1 MKKIF
6 ATFILTAAVSAA
18 AFAAEPLRTAYFLDG
33 YDFRH
38 KLNPAMPAARSY
50 FALPVLGATKIGVQS
65 NLGISSFLYPTNDG
79 RLTTFMNG
87 SVSSDTFLKKLN
99 KNNIISADF
108 STSVIS
114 IGAWGKKNGFTSVE
128 LNLRGGVSANLP
140 RDIFAFMKTV
150 GGKETYDITHLGAR
164 GQAYMELSVGH
175 AQRVNKRLSVGG
187 KIKLLLGAANANL
200 DMNKMKIKMAADEW
214 SVNAQGQ
221 LKVSGGMLEIP
232 TYAQSGEVPEG
243 KDPNQINLEG
253 LSFDPAETF
262 RTKGIGGFLGGYG
275 AAVDLGF
282 TYEILNGLTIG
293 AAVTDLGVI
302 SWKNTLD
309 ARTSEAAWS
318 FKGFENV
325 SLDSESENSIQNQF
339 GKLSEGFE
347 DMLALY
353 TETGGKNY
361 LEMLATTVNASLQ
374 YKMPFW
380 QGMSLGALVTARLQG
395 PYSWTEGRV
404 SLNFAFGNVLALSG
418 SYAYSTFGSSVG
430 AALNLHSR
438 AFSFY
443 LGTDTLP
450 TRLSRPVPGIGF
462 GVPVDGIK
470 LGVNFGLVF
479 NLSKRKDKTFRE

>member
-6 ATFILTAAVSAA
+6 ATYIIATAISAV
-18 AFAAEPLRTAYFLDG
+18 AFAAEPLRTSFFLDG

-50 FALPVLGATKIGVQS
+50 FALPVLGGTKVGLQS
-65 NLGISSFLYPTNDG
+65 NLGINTFLYPTNDG

-87 SVSSDTFLKKLN
+87 SVSSDTFLKRLN

-108 STSVIS
+108 STSIIS

-150 GGKETYDITHLGAR
+150 GGKETYDISHLGAR
-164 GQAYMELSVGH
+164 GQAYMELSLGH
-175 AQRVNKRLSVGG
+175 AQRINRKLSVGG
-187 KIKLLLGAANANL
+187 KLKILLGAANANL
-200 DMNKMKIKMAADEW
+200 DIDKMKIKLAADEW
-214 SVNAQGQ
+214 SVNAKGH
-221 LKVSGGMLEIP
+221 LKASGAIIDIP

-243 KDPNQINLEG
+243 KDPDQLNFNAI
-253 LSFDPAETF
+253 SFDPAETF

-275 AAVDLGF
+275 AALDLGF
-282 TYEILNGLTIG
+282 TYEVLDGMILG
-293 AAVTDLGVI
+293 AAVTDLGLI
-302 SWKNTLD
+302 SWKNSLYAT
-309 ARTSEAAWS
+309 TSETAWS

-325 SLDSESENSIQNQF
+325 SLDNDSENSIQNQIS
-339 GKLSEGFE
+339 KLGEGFE
-347 DMLALY
+347 DMVALY
-353 TETGGKNY
+353 MGKGGKNY
-361 LEMLATTVNASLQ
+361 IEMLATTVNASLQ

-380 QGMSLGALVTARLQG
+380 KGMSVGALVTARIQG
-395 PYSWTEGRV
+395 PYSWAEGRA
-404 SLNFAFGNVLALSG
+404 SLNFAFGNVLGLSG
-418 SYAYSTFGSSVG
+418 SYAYSTFGSSAG
-430 AALNLHSR
+430 LALNLHSR

-443 LGTDTLP
+443 LGTDTIP
-450 TRLSRPVPGIGF
+450 TKLSAPVPGIGF
-462 GVPVDGIK
+462 GIPVSSLK